1 MIEEVVYPTSEIP
14 AYLKWQILSFLRIEW
29 PDGFTGLNRL
39 RDWISREEDHPIS
52 FMLVEKDIL
61 ISHAEA
67 VWKYLE
73 HAGETYKVYGLAGVF
88 TYPAFRRQGY
98 GTQVVA
104 LATAYIDKSGADVG
118 IVFTQP
124 HLKEFYSINGWLPM
138 EKTIVLIGSKQNPI
152 VSNQLVLMRFLSE
165 KGKKGRTSFETIPVY
180 FGEDTW

>member
-1 MIEEVVYPTSEIP
+1 MIEEIVYPSGEIP
-14 AYLKWQILSFLRIEW
+14 AHLKWQILSFLRIEW
-29 PDGFTGLNRL
+29 PDGFTGPNRL

-61 ISHAEA
+61 ISHAEV

-98 GTQVVA
+98 GTRVVA
-104 LATAYIDKSGADVG
+104 LATAYIDRSDADVG

-124 HLKEFYSINGWLPM
+124 HLKEFYSRNGWLPM
-138 EKTIVLIGSKQNPI
+138 EKTVVLIGSKRDPA
-152 VSNQLVLMRFLSE
+152 VSDQLVLMRFLSE
-165 KGKKGRTSFETIPVY
+165 KGKKGRTSLETVPVY
-180 FGEDTW
+180 FGEDAW